1 MGRGVEGHEGQL
13 KINPA
18 QAQRSA
24 ARLPGTAT
32 NPQRMPNMEEQQVLI
47 EKRERVLWI
56 TINRP
61 ARRNALT
68 PTVLE
73 ELFKAM
79 QQIHSDTDLLA
90 AVITGTGDK
99 AFCAGADLEPGK
111 TFARDYSKPSTIIAD
126 VFRLA
131 RSAPIPLI
139 ARVNGARLA
148 GGIGLMAVCGMAVA
162 TDDAIF
168 GLQVFSALQPL
179 VPRRQLYEWCVTGE
193 AFDARTAKEAGLIN
207 YVVPRAELDAKVDQ
221 LLARITD
228 KSPAAMRRGI
238 YAMRQADAMHFEQS
252 LAYMESQLGTIS
264 LTGDAKEGL
273 AAFAEKRKPVWKGR

>member
-1 MGRGVEGHEGQL
+1 MQDTQDPQV
-13 KINPA
+13 IID
-18 QAQRSA
+18 QRD
-24 ARLPGTAT
+24 
-32 NPQRMPNMEEQQVLI
+32 
-47 EKRERVLWI
+47 RVLWI

-73 ELFKAM
+73 DLHQAM
-79 QQIHSDTDLLA
+79 RRIHSDPDLLA
-90 AVITGTGDK
+90 AVITGAGDK
-99 AFCAGADLEPGK
+99 AFCAGADLEPGR
-111 TFARDYSKPSTIIAD
+111 TFQRDYSKPSTVIAD

-131 RSAPIPLI
+131 RAAPIPLI
-139 ARVNGARLA
+139 ARVNGACLA

-168 GLQVFSALQPL
+168 GVPEIRIGIFGLQVFAALQPL

-193 AFDARTAKEAGLIN
+193 SFDARTAKEAGLLN
-207 YVVPRAELDAKVDQ
+207 YVVPRAELDARVDL

-228 KSPAAMRRGI
+228 KSPVAMRRGI
-238 YAMRQADAMHFEQS
+238 YAMRQADAMHFDQS
-252 LAYMESQLGTIS
+252 LAYMESQLGTIA
-264 LTGDAKEGL
+264 LTEDAREGV